1 MSDFLDAW
9 SAVQTEIHE
18 TAVSKGWW
26 EESEEIK
33 LVRDIYQESIG
44 QFLQDKGDTKSS
56 KADATIAACFD
67 ALGAR
72 NDAELIALMHSE
84 LSEALE
90 WLRHNAQSD
99 KIPDFLAVEEE
110 LADTVIRIMDAAEAK
125 GWKVGEMIT
134 PGANPEIS
142 EPGFVA
148 AWNHVACK
156 FCSNPRDSW
165 IWDNWIAVLHMDL
178 SKALECLRHGDTPD
192 GPLSN
197 VVTLIMEISAERGW
211 RVAEAIEAKMAMNR
225 TRSHKHGG
233 KIF

>member
-72 NDAELIALMHSE
+72 NDARSEEHTSE
-84 LSEALE
+84 L
-90 WLRHNAQSD
+90 QS
-99 KIPDFLAVEEE
+99 
-110 LADTVIRIMDAAEAK
+110 R
-125 GWKVGEMIT
+125 
-134 PGANPEIS
+134 
-142 EPGFVA
+142 
-148 AWNHVACK
+148 
-156 FCSNPRDSW
+156 
-165 IWDNWIAVLHMDL
+165 
-178 SKALECLRHGDTPD
+178 
-192 GPLSN
+192 
-197 VVTLIMEISAERGW
+197 
-211 RVAEAIEAKMAMNR
+211 
-225 TRSHKHGG
+225 
-233 KIF
+233 